1 MFKTKFKSMLHE
13 GNFVVL
19 YKKWYQLSWRM
30 LEVNGDPYKFPNEN
44 AVTYMV
50 WCLEDAGL

>member
-1 MFKTKFKSMLHE
+1 MFRTKFKSMLHE

-19 YKKWYQLSWRM
+19 YKKWYQLSWKM

-44 AVTYMV
+44 AVTYMI